1 MVNVE
6 QKALDYTS
14 QLLQNKNNGL
24 IKIIIIIRNEF

>member
-6 QKALDYTS
+6 QKAVDYTS

-24 IKIIIIIRNEF
+24 IKIIITRNKF

>member
-6 QKALDYTS
+6 QKAVDYTS

-24 IKIIIIIRNEF
+24 VKIIITRNKF